1 MRKEITMKTIRQITA
16 LSLAVCTTASMLTAC
31 GDNYD
36 IADYQDADART
47 DFNTSLDLNK
57 TLAGTES
64 QTQDFQWTGEA
75 EDAKCIGNVK
85 VQDVNY
91 PGFSGTSY
99 VGGFQNKNDKV
110 VFTVEIPADGVYT
123 LSFSTCG
130 GNANANKKNPA
141 LVDDASVGDIITPVG
156 TSFTQCAVEGV
167 YLTAGT
173 HEIAAGTEWGYY
185 FVDSL
190 TITNGTPISKDVYN
204 ITAELSNPNAW
215 DNTKRLYKFLTDCYG
230 KYTITGQNCD
240 GGIDGK
246 EMEVIYKKTGE
257 YPAMLGLDMMDYT
270 PSRVSFGG
278 AGNAVDYALDFYCNH
293 GGIVTF
299 CWHWNAPED
308 YLINSTEQPWYSGFR
323 KEATTIDLDA
333 IADGTDTKGKELL
346 LRDIDAIAEAMKP
359 LNEAQVPILWRPL
372 HEASGGWFWWGDCK
386 PESYLWLWNLLYDKL
401 TNEHGLNN
409 LIWVWN
415 GQDPAWYPGDDTVDI
430 IGIDIY
436 PPEHTYTSQSSTFS
450 DMTQWTTERKIVAL
464 TENGCMPDP
473 DLLVRDGAMWS
484 WFCTWSGEFIHD
496 FGIASE
502 KYTEL
507 SMWEKVYKS
516 EHTLSL
522 SDLPCLW
529 EYPLD

>member
-1 MRKEITMKTIRQITA
+1 
-16 LSLAVCTTASMLTAC
+16 
-31 GDNYD
+31 
-36 IADYQDADART
+36 
-47 DFNTSLDLNK
+47 
-57 TLAGTES
+57 
-64 QTQDFQWTGEA
+64 
-75 EDAKCIGNVK
+75 
-85 VQDVNY
+85 
-91 PGFSGTSY
+91 
-99 VGGFQNKNDKV
+99 
-110 VFTVEIPADGVYT
+110 
-123 LSFSTCG
+123 
-130 GNANANKKNPA
+130 
-141 LVDDASVGDIITPVG
+141 
-156 TSFTQCAVEGV
+156 
-167 YLTAGT
+167 
-173 HEIAAGTEWGYY
+173 
-185 FVDSL
+185 
-190 TITNGTPISKDVYN
+190 
-204 ITAELSNPNAW
+204 
-215 DNTKRLYKFLTDCYG
+215 
-230 KYTITGQNCD
+230 
-240 GGIDGK
+240 
-246 EMEVIYKKTGE
+246 
-257 YPAMLGLDMMDYT
+257 MMDYT